1 LAVRS
6 AITHRVRI
14 RISFGS
20 AANAKQI
27 FAEENLRARGARIGL
42 VSAPVVTQNLHGLSD
57 FFTAS
62 DEAMQMRF
70 LIPPLCY
77 WLV

>member
-1 LAVRS
+1 
-6 AITHRVRI
+6 
-14 RISFGS
+14 
-20 AANAKQI
+20 
-27 FAEENLRARGARIGL
+27 
-42 VSAPVVTQNLHGLSD
+42 VVTQNLHSLSD